1 MLFVV
6 VVVLLVIVPWVVKI
20 RGLKTIIIIIIIIT
34 VIIIINV
41 RVTLT
46 LDLLHTQLRRPVL
59 FALLHQQ

>member
-1 MLFVV
+1 MLFVVV

-20 RGLKTIIIIIIIIT
+20 RGLKTIIIIIIT

>member
-20 RGLKTIIIIIIIIT
+20 RGLKTIIIIIIT

>member
-20 RGLKTIIIIIIIIT
+20 RGLKTTIIIIIT

>member
-20 RGLKTIIIIIIIIT
+20 RGLKTIIIIIIIT